1 MAHLTVTLLA
11 FIITVVWQ
19 WDPLRAEWLALLLI
33 ILGGIPH
40 GSFDLRVAE
49 HRWGAIFHSRWVLI
63 LAYVAI
69 GLLMSSLCL
78 LFPTIGFTLFMLI
91 SVIHFIE
98 GENLDTNPLAAIA
111 IGIGSILLP
120 IALHFSEAQAYLS
133 FFITPAAQE
142 FLKPYIITLGW
153 IWCLGT
159 LILLSWNVFTK
170 RSKETVERLICL
182 LGWILLTPLAGF
194 AIWFVGRHAR
204 MHLATCRKKQLGNM
218 SLISFD
224 FLALSFLAISLI
236 IPLGIWFN
244 LMRIEELFAASIIL
258 IAGLTLPHMV
268 VTKH

>member
-11 FIITVVWQ
+11 FIITAVWQ
-19 WDPLRAEWLALLLI
+19 WNPFWAEWLALLLI
-33 ILGGIPH
+33 IIGGIPH

-49 HRWGAIFHSRWVLI
+49 RKWGSLFHSRSVLI
-63 LAYVAI
+63 FAYVAI

-78 LFPTIGFTLFMLI
+78 LLPTIGFALFMLI

-98 GENLDTNPLAAIA
+98 GENKDANPLAAIA
-111 IGIGSILLP
+111 VGIGSILLP

-133 FFITPAAQE
+133 FFIAPAAQE
-142 FLKPYIITLGW
+142 FLKPSVILLGW

-159 LILLSWNVFTK
+159 LSILTWNLFTG

-182 LGWILLTPLAGF
+182 LGWVLLTPLAGF
-194 AIWFVGRHAR
+194 TIWFVGRHAR
-204 MHLATCRKKQLGNM
+204 MHLATCRTEQLGHM

-236 IPLGIWFN
+236 IPLGVWFN
-244 LMRIEELFAASIIL
+244 FMHIEELFAASIIL
-258 IAGLTLPHMV
+258 IAGLTLPHMI